1 MSGNSRPKLKPDAV
15 PSKFDFPS
23 HMCKPSPKK
32 RSSRNSIASSSNVNI
47 NVTEVNKR
55 DDSHD
60 KIVQFDYLK
69 TVPEKEN
76 SDEKLKIFNNRKG
89 GKRLK
94 LMELK
99 AQVRL

>member
-1 MSGNSRPKLKPDAV
+1 MQTFSQKTIIEKQYC
-15 PSKFDFPS
+15 KFKQ
-23 HMCKPSPKK
+23 CY
-32 RSSRNSIASSSNVNI
+32 I

-60 KIVQFDYLK
+60 KIVQVCYLK